1 MKKLRKLLAAVSAA
15 VLAVCSV
22 SASAFAADK
31 YHYPTD
37 EEWLE
42 RGFAPVYALGEDLSL
57 YSLGDVDMDG
67 EVTAYDACVIQHNYT
82 ALLAGFSDI
91 LTEDQLRLADVDG
104 ESVWFKSG
112 EKWIAATAVDATLVL
127 TYAGL
132 KNAGYEFT
140 FEEYLAEEL
149 YKSAEELLANASK

>member
-22 SASAFAADK
+22 SASAFAADEF
-31 YHYPTD
+31 HIPTD
-37 EEWLE
+37 EEQRE
-42 RGFAPVYALGEDLSL
+42 RGYAPAYALGEDLSL

-67 EVTAYDACVIQHNYT
+67 EVTAYDACVIQYNFT
-82 ALLAGFSDI
+82 ALLAGFSDV
-91 LTEDQLRLADVDG
+91 LTEDQLKLADVDG
-104 ESVWFKSG
+104 EAVWDES
-112 EKWIAATAVDATLVL
+112 EQKWISATAMDATLVL

-140 FEEYLAEEL
+140 FEEFLAEKL
-149 YKSAEELLANASK
+149 K

>member
-37 EEWLE
+37 EEWIE
-42 RGFAPVYALGEDLSL
+42 KSYAPEYALGEDLSL

-67 EVTAYDACVIQHNYT
+67 EVTAYDARMILTQFCISMID
-82 ALLAGFSDI
+82 LPDI
-91 LTEDQLRLADVDG
+91 LTEDQLKLANVDG
-104 ESVWFKSG
+104 KSSQDYSNPERWFSVD
-112 EKWIAATAVDATLVL
+112 AYDATLVL
-127 TYAGL
+127 RYAAL
-132 KNAGYEFT
+132 RSAGYEFSM
-140 FEEYLAEEL
+140 EEFLAE
-149 YKSAEELLANASK
+149 K

>member
-1 MKKLRKLLAAVSAA
+1 MKKLLAAVSAA

-22 SASAFAADK
+22 SASAFAINLD
-31 YHYPTD
+31 YVPTW
-37 EEWLE
+37 EEVS
-42 RGFAPVYALGEDLSL
+42 RKGYAPEYALGEDLSL

-67 EVTAYDACVIQHNYT
+67 EVTAYDACIILSNFT
-82 ALLAGFSDI
+82 FNLAGWPDV
-91 LTEDQLRLADVDG
+91 LTEDQLMLADVDG
-104 ESVWFKSG
+104 ESIWFEDD
-112 EKWIAATAVDATLVL
+112 EKWVSATAMDATIVM